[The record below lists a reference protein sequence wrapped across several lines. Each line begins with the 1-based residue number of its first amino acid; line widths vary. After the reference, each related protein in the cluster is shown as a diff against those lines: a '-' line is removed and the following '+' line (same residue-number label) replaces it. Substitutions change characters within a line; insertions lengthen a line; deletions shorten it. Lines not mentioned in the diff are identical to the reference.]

1 MSRSIVMALVM
12 ACALSAGAVAQTADE
27 QAACTDDAFRIC
39 SHAIPDRERTF
50 QCMIAQ
56 RDALSAACRTAIA
69 AHLPPEPAPPRA
81 KRAKPLAKSASTQ
94 GQGTSAARRKQPV
107 DLNPSHR

>member
-1 MSRSIVMALVM
+1 MSRSVVMALAM
-12 ACALSAGAVAQTADE
+12 ACALSAGAAAQTADE

-69 AHLPPEPAPPRA
+69 IHLPPDPAPPRA
-81 KRAKPLAKSASTQ
+81 KRAKPLAKTSTQ
-94 GQGTSAARRKQPV
+94 GQGASAARKQPV
-107 DLNPSHR
+107 DLNPSRR